1 MSGDQNENSINI
13 WGKISKIWLTIA
25 MSILGL
31 VTLVT
36 FIFLPLSSGTVK
48 VLEII
53 LALGYSWFLL
63 LGTFILLNKLLKNMA
78 QVKDEAKIE
87 SRLKLFSVALC
98 LSSVLGGFWGEPIM
112 NKVEGP
118 IYLGLGIAGIILI
131 VSTIWIFLKQ
141 RKKKKPPSIR

>member
-1 MSGDQNENSINI
+1 M
-13 WGKISKIWLTIA
+13 
-25 MSILGL
+25 
-31 VTLVT
+31 
-36 FIFLPLSSGTVK
+36 K
-48 VLEII
+48 VR
-53 LALGYSWFLL
+53 A
-63 LGTFILLNKLLKNMA
+63 NKLLKNMA

-98 LSSVLGGFWGEPIM
+98 LSSVLALLGGFWGEPIM